1 MCVCCWLTAFGIEN
15 AYRERPL
22 VVVAKNR
29 NADRRKHRGTQLKIN
44 PFDVFSTEMAE
55 FPVRTDTEAVA
66 VDRRDAPSE

>member
-1 MCVCCWLTAFGIEN
+1 M
-15 AYRERPL
+15 
-22 VVVAKNR
+22 VVAKNR